1 MTTTTQRPEITDAM
15 KQAAK
20 NVFMAMAYTRTIRPI
35 VEEYQKLVIAEIK
48 PPVAEEWLSRGI
60 ASRLITDAKDT
71 YLMED
76 KDFQTYLKRCNEERI
91 KARLHV
97 DNEEFCPLLVAED
110 LQRRAERVFIEAM
123 IPITHLTPERVLCS
137 ENGLANYDKLID
149 LSLRLLAPY
158 VK

>member
-1 MTTTTQRPEITDAM
+1 M

-35 VEEYQKLVIAEIK
+35 VEEYQKRVIAEIK
-48 PPVAEEWLSRGI
+48 PQMDDKWLGRGMTQKP
-60 ASRLITDAKDT
+60 ITDAKDT
-71 YLMED
+71 YLMKD
-76 KDFQTYLKRCNEERI
+76 SDFQTYLKRCNEERI

-110 LQRRAERVFIEAM
+110 LQRQAERVFIEAM

-137 ENGLANYDKLID
+137 ENGLLITIN
-149 LSLRLLAPY
+149 L
-158 VK
+158 